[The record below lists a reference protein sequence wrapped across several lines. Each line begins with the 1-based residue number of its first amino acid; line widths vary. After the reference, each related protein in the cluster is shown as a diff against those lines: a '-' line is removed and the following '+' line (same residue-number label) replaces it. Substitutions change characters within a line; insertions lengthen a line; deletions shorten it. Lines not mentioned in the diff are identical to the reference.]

1 MPQAPP
7 TATQNF
13 EADPEDDEEG
23 ERMYLESEAHDV
35 LGKLGRDWQSKVYTK
50 PLNRALIEP

>member
-50 PLNRALIEP
+50 PLNRA